1 MSNESEPQGRAQ
13 QRETAD
19 PSERG
24 QPVPLIVAA
33 VTLAVVLAGV
43 AYILFSEPFGR
54 ADLGDRRTLADL
66 RVATVQAGQAADGK
80 QLFNGLCV
88 ACHQASGLG
97 LPGVFP
103 PLDASEWVNGDER
116 IVANILLHG
125 ISGEINVKGTVY
137 KSAMPAFNQLS
148 DTELAALASHI
159 RSTWSNKSPPLKA
172 ELFAQE
178 RKAHPRTAP
187 FASGDELKALAGKPP

>member
-1 MSNESEPQGRAQ
+1 MTNELESQSGAQ
-13 QRETAD
+13 QREEAD

-33 VTLAVVLAGV
+33 VTLVVVLAGV

-66 RVATVQAGQAADGK
+66 RTVTAQTGQGTDAK
-80 QLFNGLCV
+80 QLFNANCV
-88 ACHQASGLG
+88 ACHQASGQG

-103 PLDASEWVNGDER
+103 PLDGSEWVAGDER
-116 IVANILLHG
+116 ILANILLHG
-125 ISGEINVKGTVY
+125 ISGDITVKGTAY
-137 KSAMPAFNQLS
+137 KSAMPAFGQLS
-148 DTELAALASHI
+148 DSELAALASHV
-159 RSTWSNKSPPLKA
+159 RETWSNKAAPLSA

-187 FASGDELKALAGKPP
+187 FASGDELKALAAKTP

>member
-1 MSNESEPQGRAQ
+1 MTNESESQSRAQ
-13 QRETAD
+13 QREEAD

-33 VTLAVVLAGV
+33 VTLVVVLAGV
-43 AYILFSEPFGR
+43 TYILFSEPFGR

-66 RVATVQAGQAADGK
+66 RVATVQVGQAADGK

-103 PLDASEWVNGDER
+103 ALDASEWVVGNER
-116 IVANILLHG
+116 ILANILLHG
-125 ISGEINVKGTVY
+125 ISGEITVKGTVY
-137 KSAMPAFNQLS
+137 KSAMPGFGQLS
-148 DTELAALASHI
+148 DVELAALASYV
-159 RSTWSNKSPPLKA
+159 RATWSNKSAPLKA

-187 FASGDELKALAGKPP
+187 FSSGDELMALVAKTP

>member
-1 MSNESEPQGRAQ
+1 MTNESESQSRAQ
-13 QRETAD
+13 RREEAD

-24 QPVPLIVAA
+24 QPVPLVVAA
-33 VTLAVVLAGV
+33 VTLAMVLAGV

-66 RVATVQAGQAADGK
+66 RTVTAQAGQSADGK
-80 QLFNGLCV
+80 QLFTANCV

-103 PLDASEWVNGDER
+103 PLDGSEWVIGEER
-116 IVANILLHG
+116 ILANILLHG
-125 ISGEINVKGTVY
+125 ISGDITVKGTAY
-137 KSAMPAFNQLS
+137 KSAMPAFGQLS
-148 DTELAALASHI
+148 DTELAALASHV
-159 RSTWSNKSPPLKA
+159 RGTWSNKAAPLSAK
-172 ELFAQE
+172 LFTQE

-187 FASGDELKALAGKPP
+187 FASGDELKALANTP